1 MPKIIRYL
9 ELHKTMRFTI
19 HSFYSCFLCFL
30 CWTAPNVI
38 LSQSNQTQEEITNQ
52 QVLLQQKT
60 RIPACH
66 QERFFGHYKGTLNIY
81 KSANEVGMTATMEI
95 IFGKPITTPPTEK
108 NLNPQLRYP
117 FIIKFDGDIRRYQL
131 VADAHNPNNLYID
144 EMNGIH
150 IDASFFN
157 NTLFSEF
164 TVLNSTIYSSYKFFG
179 DSIQFTLTS
188 QRTQPKSQN
197 KDTLH
202 IVPRINPID
211 GKITGYD
218 TTEIPAVKSFP
229 IQSYQT
235 ATLVRTPNAAP
246 SQGRI
251 DRLHYFPS
259 TFVTARNVD
268 VWLPSDYNPKKKYGV
283 IYMHDGQNLFDGN
296 STWNHQ
302 EWGIDESVAAYNSGI
317 TSTKKN
323 QTDSSNSDL
332 SPKTEYIVVGIWN
345 DGVNRHSNYFPQK
358 VYESLTDKE
367 KAAIMEAKR
376 QNQSDV
382 FHNPINSDDY
392 LKFIVYELRPFI
404 NKTYNTYNDAAHT
417 VIGGSSMGGLIS
429 MYGICEYPGVFGTAA
444 CFSTHWPG
452 IFEMKNNPIPDAM
465 VRYFKNKIPDPID
478 HKFLF
483 THGTEGLDA
492 LYGPTQKRIDQ
503 IMAKSGYEIDKYLVD
518 GTLLPGNWKTQV
530 DQGLGHEEST
540 WQKQFRENI
549 GFLLMPTP
557 STKDL
562 DMIGY

>member
-1 MPKIIRYL
+1 MPIKFPQ
-9 ELHKTMRFTI
+9 LHKRFTAI
-19 HSFYSCFLCFL
+19 ALFLGSISGPLF
-30 CWTAPNVI
+30 AQNNPS
-38 LSQSNQTQEEITNQ
+38 SQSPIGLST
-52 QVLLQQKT
+52 
-60 RIPACH
+60 A
-66 QERFFGHYKGTLNIY
+66 FYGHYKGKLNVY
-81 KSANEVGMTATMEI
+81 KNANEVGMTATMEI
-95 IFGKPITTPPTEK
+95 IFGPPITTPPTEK
-108 NLNPQLRYP
+108 NLNPQFRYP
-117 FIIKFDGDIRRYQL
+117 FIIKYDGDIRRYDL
-131 VADAHNPNNLYID
+131 VADANNNLYFD
-144 EMNGIH
+144 ENNGIH
-150 IDASFFN
+150 IDAAYFN

-188 QRTQPKSQN
+188 QRTKAKSQN

-202 IVPRINPID
+202 ILPRISPAD
-211 GKITGYD
+211 GQITGYD
-218 TTEIPAVKSFP
+218 TTEIPAVESFP
-229 IQSYQT
+229 IQSYQC
-235 ATLVRTPNAAP
+235 ATLVRQPNAAP

-259 TFVTARNVD
+259 SLITSRNVD
-268 VWLPSDYNPKKKYGV
+268 VWLPSDYDPNKKYGV

-302 EWGIDESVAAYNSGI
+302 EWGIDESVTAHNAIARFNQKNHRDSGNS
-317 TSTKKN
+317 S
-323 QTDSSNSDL
+323 L

-358 VYESLTDKE
+358 VYESLTANE

-392 LKFIVYELRPFI
+392 LKFIIYELRPFI
-404 NKTYNTYNDAAHT
+404 NKTYNTYTDPEHT

-429 MYGICEYPGVFGTAA
+429 MYAICEYPGVFGTAA

-465 VRYFKNKIPDPID
+465 VRYFKKNLPNPIN

-492 LYGPTQKRIDQ
+492 LYAPTQKRIDQ
-503 IMAKSGYEIDKYLVD
+503 IMTKSGYRHSMDKPMKKS
-518 GTLLPGNWKTQV
+518 LPANWNTQV
-530 DQGLGHEEST
+530 DVGLGHEEST
-540 WQKQFRENI
+540 WQKQFHDNV

-557 STKDL
+557 ATKDPDML
-562 DMIGY
+562 DTNQ

>member
-1 MPKIIRYL
+1 
-9 ELHKTMRFTI
+9 MRFTI

-38 LSQSNQTQEEITNQ
+38 LSQSNQNQEEITNQ

-117 FIIKFDGDIRRYQL
+117 FIIKYDGDIRHYQL

-188 QRTQPKSQN
+188 HPTQPKSQN

-235 ATLVRTPNAAP
+235 ATLVRPPNAAP

-268 VWLPSDYNPKKKYGV
+268 VWLPSDYNPEKKYGV

-302 EWGIDESVAAYNSGI
+302 EWGIDETMSAY
-317 TSTKKN
+317 KN
-323 QTDSSNSDL
+323 KD
-332 SPKTEYIVVGIWN
+332 YIVVGIWN
-345 DGVNRHSNYFPQK
+345 DGMNRHSNYFPQK
-358 VYESLTDKE
+358 VYESLTSKE

-404 NKTYNTYNDAAHT
+404 NKTYSTHKDPSHT

-429 MYGICEYPGVFGTAA
+429 MYAICEYPGVFGTAA

-452 IFEMKNNPIPDAM
+452 IFEMKNNPIPGAM
-465 VRYFKNKIPDPID
+465 VRYFQNKIPDPID

-518 GTLLPGNWKTQV
+518 GTFLPGNWKTQI

>member
-1 MPKIIRYL
+1 LPQQATTAATKIRRIDRPTFAKFL
-9 ELHKTMRFTI
+9 DIWSTLIFQMKPLNLRICLHLLMSLILLSHPLKNNAQQNASQDRAIHNKTVF
-19 HSFYSCFLCFL
+19 
-30 CWTAPNVI
+30 
-38 LSQSNQTQEEITNQ
+38 
-52 QVLLQQKT
+52 
-60 RIPACH
+60 PAFH

-81 KSANEVGMTATMEI
+81 KNATEIGMTATMEI

-117 FIIKFDGDIRRYQL
+117 FIIKYDGDIRRYQL
-131 VADAHNPNNLYID
+131 VVDAHNPNNLYID

-211 GKITGYD
+211 GKITRYD
-218 TTEIPAVKSFP
+218 TSEIPAVKSFP

-268 VWLPSDYNPKKKYGV
+268 VWLPSDYNPEKKYGV
-283 IYMHDGQNLFDGN
+283 IYLHDGQNLFDGN

-302 EWGIDESVAAYNSGI
+302 EWGIDETMSAF
-317 TSTKKN
+317 KN
-323 QTDSSNSDL
+323 KD
-332 SPKTEYIVVGIWN
+332 YIVVGIWN

-465 VRYFKNKIPDPID
+465 LRYFKKNLPNPIN

-503 IMAKSGYEIDKYLVD
+503 IMTKSGYEINKYLVD
-518 GTLLPGNWKTQV
+518 GTFLPGDWKTQV

-540 WQKQFRENI
+540 WQKQFKDNI

-557 STKDL
+557 STKDPDML
-562 DMIGY
+562 DTNQ

>member
-1 MPKIIRYL
+1 M
-9 ELHKTMRFTI
+9 
-19 HSFYSCFLCFL
+19 
-30 CWTAPNVI
+30 I

-117 FIIKFDGDIRRYQL
+117 FIIKYDGDIRHYQL
-131 VADAHNPNNLYID
+131 VADAHNPNNVYID

-202 IVPRINPID
+202 IVPRFNTID

-302 EWGIDESVAAYNSGI
+302 EWGIDESVAAYNSSI
-317 TSTKKN
+317 SSTKKN

-332 SPKTEYIVVGIWN
+332 SPKTEYIVV
-345 DGVNRHSNYFPQK
+345 
-358 VYESLTDKE
+358 
-367 KAAIMEAKR
+367 
-376 QNQSDV
+376 
-382 FHNPINSDDY
+382 
-392 LKFIVYELRPFI
+392 
-404 NKTYNTYNDAAHT
+404 
-417 VIGGSSMGGLIS
+417 
-429 MYGICEYPGVFGTAA
+429 
-444 CFSTHWPG
+444 
-452 IFEMKNNPIPDAM
+452 
-465 VRYFKNKIPDPID
+465 
-478 HKFLF
+478 
-483 THGTEGLDA
+483 
-492 LYGPTQKRIDQ
+492 
-503 IMAKSGYEIDKYLVD
+503 
-518 GTLLPGNWKTQV
+518 
-530 DQGLGHEEST
+530 
-540 WQKQFRENI
+540 
-549 GFLLMPTP
+549 
-557 STKDL
+557 
-562 DMIGY
+562 

>member
-1 MPKIIRYL
+1 LPQQATTAATKIRRIDRPTFAKFL
-9 ELHKTMRFTI
+9 DIWSTLIFQMKPLNLRICLHLLMSLILLSHPLKNNAQQNASQDRAIHNKTVF
-19 HSFYSCFLCFL
+19 
-30 CWTAPNVI
+30 
-38 LSQSNQTQEEITNQ
+38 
-52 QVLLQQKT
+52 
-60 RIPACH
+60 PAFH

-81 KSANEVGMTATMEI
+81 KNATELGMTATMEI

-117 FIIKFDGDIRRYQL
+117 FIIKYDGDIRRYQL
-131 VADAHNPNNLYID
+131 VVDAHNPNNLYID

-218 TTEIPAVKSFP
+218 TSEIPAVKSIP

-268 VWLPSDYNPKKKYGV
+268 VWLPSDYNPEKKYGV

-302 EWGIDESVAAYNSGI
+302 EWGIDETMSAF
-317 TSTKKN
+317 KN
-323 QTDSSNSDL
+323 KD
-332 SPKTEYIVVGIWN
+332 YIVIGIWN

-465 VRYFKNKIPDPID
+465 VRYFKKNLPNPIN

-503 IMAKSGYEIDKYLVD
+503 IMTKSGYEIDKYLVD
-518 GTLLPGNWKTQV
+518 GTFLPGDWKTLV

-540 WQKQFRENI
+540 WQKQFKDNI

-557 STKDL
+557 STKDPDML
-562 DMIGY
+562 DTNQ

>member
-1 MPKIIRYL
+1 MFNPSTKSKIFECSSATLFQVMPIKFPQ
-9 ELHKTMRFTI
+9 LHKRFTAI
-19 HSFYSCFLCFL
+19 ALFLGSVSGPLF
-30 CWTAPNVI
+30 AQNNPS
-38 LSQSNQTQEEITNQ
+38 SQSPIGLST
-52 QVLLQQKT
+52 
-60 RIPACH
+60 A
-66 QERFFGHYKGTLNIY
+66 FYGHYKGKLNVY
-81 KSANEVGMTATMEI
+81 KSANEIGMTANMEI
-95 IFGKPITTPPTEK
+95 IFGPLITTPPTEK
-108 NLNPQLRYP
+108 NLNPRLRYP
-117 FIIKFDGDIRRYQL
+117 FIIKYDGDIRRYDL
-131 VADAHNPNNLYID
+131 IADANNNFYFD
-144 EMNGIH
+144 ENNGIH
-150 IDASFFN
+150 IDAAVFN

-188 QRTQPKSQN
+188 QRTRAKSQN

-218 TTEIPAVKSFP
+218 TTEIPAVESFP
-229 IQSYQT
+229 VQSYQC
-235 ATLVRTPNAAP
+235 ATLVRQTNAAP

-259 TFVTARNVD
+259 SLITSRNVD
-268 VWLPSDYNPKKKYGV
+268 VWLPSDYDPNKKYGV

-302 EWGIDESVAAYNSGI
+302 EWGIDESIAAYNAIAQFNQKNHRDSG
-317 TSTKKN
+317 N
-323 QTDSSNSDL
+323 SNL
-332 SPKTEYIVVGIWN
+332 SPQTEYIVVGIWN

-358 VYESLTDKE
+358 VYESLTVKE

-404 NKTYNTYNDAAHT
+404 NKTYNTYTDPVHT

-429 MYGICEYPGVFGTAA
+429 MYAICEYPGVFGTAA

-452 IFEMKNNPIPDAM
+452 IFDMKNNPIPDAM
-465 VRYFKNKIPDPID
+465 VRYFKKNLPYPIN

-503 IMAKSGYEIDKYLVD
+503 IMTKSGYQHSTVD
-518 GTLLPGNWKTQV
+518 AIKNSLPANWNTQV
-530 DQGLGHEEST
+530 DQGLGHQEST
-540 WQKQFRENI
+540 WQKQFHDNVR
-549 GFLLMPTP
+549 FLLTPTP
-557 STKDL
+557 ATKDP
-562 DMIGY
+562 DMLNTNQ

>member
-1 MPKIIRYL
+1 MPIKFPQL
-9 ELHKTMRFTI
+9 KKLFTTI
-19 HSFYSCFLCFL
+19 ALFFWSIFCPLF
-30 CWTAPNVI
+30 AQN
-38 LSQSNQTQEEITNQ
+38 NQ
-52 QVLLQQKT
+52 T
-60 RIPACH
+60 RIPAFH
-66 QERFFGHYKGTLNIY
+66 QERFFGQYKGTLNIY

-117 FIIKFDGDIRRYQL
+117 FIIKYDGDIRHYQL
-131 VADAHNPNNLYID
+131 VADAHNPNNVYID

-188 QRTQPKSQN
+188 HPTQPKSQN

-218 TTEIPAVKSFP
+218 TAEIPAVKSFP

-235 ATLVRTPNAAP
+235 ATLVRPPNAAP

-268 VWLPSDYNPKKKYGV
+268 VWLPSDYNPEKKYGV

-302 EWGIDESVAAYNSGI
+302 EWGIDETVAAYNS
-317 TSTKKN
+317 STHSKNKN
-323 QTDSSNSDL
+323 QSDSSKSSL
-332 SPKTEYIVVGIWN
+332 SEFNEYIVVGIWN
-345 DGVNRHSNYFPQK
+345 DGMNRHSNYFPQK
-358 VYESLTDKE
+358 VYESLTSKE

-404 NKTYNTYNDAAHT
+404 NKTYNNTYMDPSHT

-429 MYGICEYPGVFGTAA
+429 MYAICEYPGVFGTAA

-465 VRYFKNKIPDPID
+465 VRYFKKNLPDPID

-492 LYGPTQKRIDQ
+492 LYGPTQKRIDK
-503 IMAKSGYEIDKYLVD
+503 IMTKSGYRSNIKNEPLFF
-518 GTLLPGNWKTQV
+518 GSNWKTQV

-549 GFLLMPTP
+549 EFLLLFNYRVI
-557 STKDL
+557 DA
-562 DMIGY
+562 IQF

>member
-1 MPKIIRYL
+1 MIMKPSNLRASL
-9 ELHKTMRFTI
+9 QWL
-19 HSFYSCFLCFL
+19 LCMVLF
-30 CWTAPNVI
+30 CQSISSIAQQNETQAPA
-38 LSQSNQTQEEITNQ
+38 
-52 QVLLQQKT
+52 LQQKSL
-60 RIPACH
+60 RPAFH
-66 QERFFGHYKGTLNIY
+66 QERFFGHYKGKLNIY
-81 KSANEVGMTATMEI
+81 KNATEVGMAATMEI
-95 IFGKPITTPPTEK
+95 VFGPPITTTPSEK

-117 FIIKFDGDIRRYQL
+117 FIIKYDSDIRRYQL
-131 VADAHNPNNLYID
+131 VVDAKNPNNLYID

-188 QRTQPKSQN
+188 QRTQAKSNN
-197 KDTLH
+197 KDTLYV
-202 IVPRINPID
+202 VPRINPID

-218 TTEIPAVKSFP
+218 TTEIPSVQSFP

-251 DRLHYFPS
+251 ERLHYFPS

-283 IYMHDGQNLFDGN
+283 IYLHDGQNLFDGN

-302 EWGIDESVAAYNSGI
+302 EWGIDETMSAY
-317 TSTKKN
+317 KN
-323 QTDSSNSDL
+323 KD
-332 SPKTEYIVVGIWN
+332 YIVVGIWN

-404 NKTYNTYNDAAHT
+404 NKTYNTYNDDAHT

-429 MYGICEYPGVFGTAA
+429 MYAICEYPGVFGTAA

-465 VRYFKNKIPDPID
+465 VRYFKKNLPNPIN
-478 HKFLF
+478 HKLLF

-503 IMAKSGYEIDKYLVD
+503 IMAKSGYETDKYLVD
-518 GTLLPGNWKTQV
+518 GTFLPGDWKTQV

-540 WQKQFRENI
+540 WQKQFKDNAA
-549 GFLLMPTP
+549 FLLTP
-557 STKDL
+557 PPLTKDPN
-562 DMIGY
+562 

>member
-1 MPKIIRYL
+1 LPQQATTAATKIRRIDRPTFAKFL
-9 ELHKTMRFTI
+9 DIWSTLIFQMKPLNLRICLHLLMSLILLSHPLKNNAQQNASQDRAIHNKTVF
-19 HSFYSCFLCFL
+19 
-30 CWTAPNVI
+30 
-38 LSQSNQTQEEITNQ
+38 
-52 QVLLQQKT
+52 
-60 RIPACH
+60 PAFH

-81 KSANEVGMTATMEI
+81 KNATEIGMTATMEI

-117 FIIKFDGDIRRYQL
+117 FIIKYDGDIRRYQL
-131 VADAHNPNNLYID
+131 VVDAHNPNNLYID

-188 QRTQPKSQN
+188 QRTKPKSQN

-211 GKITGYD
+211 GKITRYD
-218 TTEIPAVKSFP
+218 TSEIPAVKSFP

-268 VWLPSDYNPKKKYGV
+268 VWLPSDYNPEKKYGV
-283 IYMHDGQNLFDGN
+283 IYLHDGQNLFDGN

-302 EWGIDESVAAYNSGI
+302 EWGIDETMSAF
-317 TSTKKN
+317 KN
-323 QTDSSNSDL
+323 KD
-332 SPKTEYIVVGIWN
+332 YIVVGIWN

-465 VRYFKNKIPDPID
+465 LRYFKKNLPNPIN

-503 IMAKSGYEIDKYLVD
+503 IMTKSGYEIDKYLVD
-518 GTLLPGNWKTQV
+518 GTFLPGDWKTQV
-530 DQGLGHEEST
+530 DQGIGHEEST
-540 WQKQFRENI
+540 WQKQFKDNI

-557 STKDL
+557 STKDPDML
-562 DMIGY
+562 DTNQ

>member
-1 MPKIIRYL
+1 MNPLNPKSYVFGIL
-9 ELHKTMRFTI
+9 QFVLVVFP
-19 HSFYSCFLCFL
+19 SAVSAQQN
-30 CWTAPNVI
+30 TAQHPA
-38 LSQSNQTQEEITNQ
+38 
-52 QVLLQQKT
+52 LQQKT
-60 RIPACH
+60 TIPAFH
-66 QERFFGHYKGTLNIY
+66 QERFFGHYKGKLNIF
-81 KSANEVGMTATMEI
+81 KNSADLGMTATMEI
-95 IFGKPITTPPTEK
+95 IFGKPITTPPSEK

-117 FIIKFDGDIRRYQL
+117 FIIKYDSDIRRYEL
-131 VADAHNPNNLYID
+131 VADLRTPNNVYID
-144 EMNGIH
+144 ELNGIH
-150 IDASFFN
+150 IDASFYN

-164 TVLNSTIYSSYKFFG
+164 TVLNSTIYSSYKFYG

-188 QRTQPKSQN
+188 QRAHPYSQN
-197 KDTLH
+197 NDTLH
-202 IVPRINPID
+202 IVPRISPID

-229 IQSYQT
+229 VQSYQT

-268 VWLPSDYNPKKKYGV
+268 VWLPSNYNPEKKYGV
-283 IYMHDGQNLFDGN
+283 IYLHDGQNLFDGN

-302 EWGIDESVAAYNSGI
+302 EWGIDETMSAYQ
-317 TSTKKN
+317 N
-323 QTDSSNSDL
+323 QD
-332 SPKTEYIVVGIWN
+332 YIVVGIWN

-382 FHNPINSDDY
+382 FRNPINSDDY

-404 NKTYNTYNDAAHT
+404 NNTYNTYKDAAHT

-465 VRYFKNKIPDPID
+465 VRYFKKNMPNRINHKI
-478 HKFLF
+478 LF

-492 LYGPTQKRIDQ
+492 LYGPTQKCIDQ
-503 IMAKSGYEIDKYLVD
+503 IMTKSGYEMDKYLVD
-518 GTLLPGNWKTQV
+518 GTFLPGNWKTQI
-530 DQGLGHEEST
+530 DQGIGHEEST
-540 WQKQFRENI
+540 WQKQFKDNAA
-549 GFLLMPTP
+549 FLLTP
-557 STKDL
+557 PPVTKDPNE
-562 DMIGY
+562 IGY

>member
-1 MPKIIRYL
+1 MPIKFPQ
-9 ELHKTMRFTI
+9 LHKRFTAI
-19 HSFYSCFLCFL
+19 ALFLGSISGPLF
-30 CWTAPNVI
+30 AQNNPS
-38 LSQSNQTQEEITNQ
+38 SQSPIGLST
-52 QVLLQQKT
+52 
-60 RIPACH
+60 A
-66 QERFFGHYKGTLNIY
+66 FYGHYKGKLNVY
-81 KSANEVGMTATMEI
+81 KNANDVGMTANMEI
-95 IFGKPITTPPTEK
+95 IFGPPITTPPTEK

-117 FIIKFDGDIRRYQL
+117 FIIKYDNDIRRYDL
-131 VADAHNPNNLYID
+131 VADANNNLYFD
-144 EMNGIH
+144 ENNGIH
-150 IDASFFN
+150 IDAAVFN

-164 TVLNSTIYSSYKFFG
+164 TVLNNTIYSSYKFFG

-188 QRTQPKSQN
+188 QRTKAKSQN

-218 TTEIPAVKSFP
+218 TTEIPAVESFP
-229 IQSYQT
+229 VQSYQC
-235 ATLVRTPNAAP
+235 ATLVRQTNAAP

-259 TFVTARNVD
+259 SLITSRNVD
-268 VWLPSDYNPKKKYGV
+268 VWLPSDYDPNKKYGV

-302 EWGIDESVAAYNSGI
+302 EWGIDESIAAYNAIAQFNQKNHRDSG
-317 TSTKKN
+317 N
-323 QTDSSNSDL
+323 SNL
-332 SPKTEYIVVGIWN
+332 SPQTEYIVVGIWN

-358 VYESLTDKE
+358 VYESLTAKE

-404 NKTYNTYNDAAHT
+404 NKTYNTYTDPSHT

-429 MYGICEYPGVFGTAA
+429 MYAICEYPGVFGTAA

-503 IMAKSGYEIDKYLVD
+503 IMTKSGYRHSTVD
-518 GTLLPGNWKTQV
+518 AIKNSLPANWNTQV
-530 DQGLGHEEST
+530 DQGLGHQEST
-540 WQKQFRENI
+540 WQKQFHDNVR
-549 GFLLMPTP
+549 FLLTPTP
-557 STKDL
+557 ATKDPEML
-562 DMIGY
+562 NTNQ

>member
-1 MPKIIRYL
+1 MNPLNPKSYV
-9 ELHKTMRFTI
+9 FG
-19 HSFYSCFLCFL
+19 FLQFVL
-30 CWTAPNVI
+30 VVFPIAVSAQQNTAQNPAV
-38 LSQSNQTQEEITNQ
+38 
-52 QVLLQQKT
+52 QQKT
-60 RIPACH
+60 TIPAFH
-66 QERFFGHYKGTLNIY
+66 QERFFGHYKGKLNIF
-81 KSANEVGMTATMEI
+81 KNSTDVGMTATMEI
-95 IFGKPITTPPTEK
+95 IFGKPITTPPSEK

-117 FIIKFDGDIRRYQL
+117 FIIKYDSDIRRYEL
-131 VADAHNPNNLYID
+131 VADMRTPSNVYID
-144 EMNGIH
+144 ELNGIH
-150 IDASFFN
+150 IDASFYN
-157 NTLFSEF
+157 NTLFSGF
-164 TVLNSTIYSSYKFFG
+164 TVLNSTIYSSYKFCG

-188 QRTQPKSQN
+188 QRAHPNSQN
-197 KDTLH
+197 NDTLH
-202 IVPRINPID
+202 IVPRISPID

-268 VWLPSDYNPKKKYGV
+268 VWLPSNYNPEKKYGV
-283 IYMHDGQNLFDGN
+283 IYLHDGQNLFDGN

-302 EWGIDESVAAYNSGI
+302 EWGIDETMSAYQ
-317 TSTKKN
+317 N
-323 QTDSSNSDL
+323 QD
-332 SPKTEYIVVGIWN
+332 YIIVGIWN

-404 NKTYNTYNDAAHT
+404 NNTYNTYNDAAHT

-465 VRYFKNKIPDPID
+465 VRYFKKNMPNPINHKI
-478 HKFLF
+478 LF

-518 GTLLPGNWKTQV
+518 GTFLPGNWKTQV
-530 DQGLGHEEST
+530 DQGFGHEEST
-540 WQKQFRENI
+540 WQKQFKDNAA
-549 GFLLMPTP
+549 FLLTP
-557 STKDL
+557 PPLTKETNV
-562 DMIGY
+562 IGY